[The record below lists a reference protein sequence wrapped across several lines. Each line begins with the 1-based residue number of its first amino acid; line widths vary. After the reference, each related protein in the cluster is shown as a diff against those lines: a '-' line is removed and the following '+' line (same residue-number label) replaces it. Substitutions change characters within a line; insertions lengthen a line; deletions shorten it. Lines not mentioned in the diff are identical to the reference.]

1 MLHVVVEHGLLQ
13 GCLVIGADGVRIG
26 VGAVV
31 PRPWPWE
38 GARGLGVEEGSLV
51 VQSRPASF
59 HHLAAT
65 PALGGKGGGATV
77 TGHLGHSTPS
87 APLSKSSQV
96 LAEPETSHSK
106 SGC

>member
-13 GCLVIGADGVRIG
+13 GCLVIGADGVRVG

-51 VQSRPASF
+51 VQSCPASF

-65 PALGGKGGGATV
+65 PALGGRGGDATV
-77 TGHLGHSTPS
+77 TGHLGHSTLS
-87 APLSKSSQV
+87 VPLSKSSQV